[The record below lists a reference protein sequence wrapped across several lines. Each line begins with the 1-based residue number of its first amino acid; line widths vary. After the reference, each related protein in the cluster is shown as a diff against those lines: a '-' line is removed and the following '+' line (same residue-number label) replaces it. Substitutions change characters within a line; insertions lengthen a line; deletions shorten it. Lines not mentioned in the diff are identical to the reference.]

1 MLWAYTLAQ
10 VLFITA
16 FNVAIQFKEW
26 TFTLRGVIL
35 GIQYFLLNFVG
46 FFCVNYI
53 ESNRLDL
60 VSLIMCFSP
69 TV

>member
-46 FFCVNYI
+46 FFCVTYI

>member
-46 FFCVNYI
+46 FFCVTYI
-53 ESNRLDL
+53 GSNRLDL